1 MRYKSLVFSYIQP
14 TTSLEFLA
22 IQPPPPLKSHVS
34 LGSPAHAPIPEQQ
47 SPSSSSPATIAG
59 YRGAAPLLPVLTCS
73 RGQAPLAVPL
83 LASTSTRCARRA
95 PRASSPT
102 APAFL
107 ATPLPLRP
115 NLAGL
120 LLQQTPSRALA
131 AVPAWILRRRLE
143 SARPAP
149 ASSVPASRCP
159 SRLCLLF
166 LYIEAVQRRPSSSSP
181 ATLR

>member
-1 MRYKSLVFSYIQP
+1 MPWRLHLRVASLP
-14 TTSLEFLA
+14 FL
-22 IQPPPPLKSHVS
+22 S
-34 LGSPAHAPIPEQQ
+34 
-47 SPSSSSPATIAG
+47 SPSSVGEGAPCCRSGRRSPSR
-59 YRGAAPLLPVLTCS
+59 RGAAPLLPVLTRA
-73 RGQAPLAVPL
+73 RGRAPLAAPL

-131 AVPAWILRRRLE
+131 AVPAWSLCRRLE

-181 ATLR
+181 ASLR